1 MAGEENNE
9 VAIEGNF
16 VQLLGGGYK
25 SHFIQLKKGEVFQT
39 HRGVISHDDIIGQ
52 KWGTCLHSHQG
63 NPFYLMQPALGDV
76 LKNLKRNTQI
86 MYPKDIGYAIMVMGI
101 GPGQVVLEAGTGSG
115 ALTCAFAFL
124 VGDNGKVISYD
135 RKAEIQD
142 LAGKNLAKMGLNSR
156 VIFKSRDVSE
166 GFDERNVDAIFLD
179 LPNPYDY
186 IEQIKTA
193 LRPGG
198 FFGSILPTMNQ
209 VALLLEKL
217 NHANFAFIEV
227 CEVLLRFYKTDWQ
240 RFRPTDR
247 MVAHT
252 GFLIFARSVIDFDQK
267 IEVGDD
273 NIENNEESD
282 SD

>member
-1 MAGEENNE
+1 MTGEPSNE
-9 VAIEGNF
+9 FANEGDF
-16 VQLLGGGYK
+16 VQLLGSGYK
-25 SHFIQLKKGEVFQT
+25 SHFIQLTKSEVFQT
-39 HRGVISHDDIIGQ
+39 HRGVIAHDDIIGQ

-63 NPFYLMQPALGDV
+63 NPFYLMQPSLGDV

-101 GPGQVVLEAGTGSG
+101 GPGQIVLEAGTGSG

-142 LAGKNLAKMGLNSR
+142 LAAKNLDKMGLRPR
-156 VIFKSRDVSE
+156 VIFKARDISE
-166 GFDERNVDAIFLD
+166 GFDERNADALFLD
-179 LPNPYDY
+179 IPNPYDY
-186 IEQIKTA
+186 IEQVKSA
-193 LRPGG
+193 LKPGG

-209 VALLLEKL
+209 VSLLLEKL

-227 CEVLLRFYKTDWQ
+227 CEVLLRFYKTDWE

-252 GFLIFARSVIDFDQK
+252 GFLIFARSVLEFDQT
-267 IEVGDD
+267 IETTGDT
-273 NIENNEESD
+273 IGSNEES
-282 SD
+282 SPN

>member
-1 MAGEENNE
+1 MTGEQNKEFANE
-9 VAIEGNF
+9 GDF
-16 VQLLGGGYK
+16 VQLLGSGYK
-25 SHFIQLKKGEVFQT
+25 SHFIQLKKSEVFQT
-39 HRGVISHDDIIGQ
+39 HRGVIAHDDIIGQ

-63 NPFYLMQPALGDV
+63 NPFYLMQPSLGDV

-101 GPGQVVLEAGTGSG
+101 GPGQIVLEAGTGSG

-124 VGDNGKVISYD
+124 VGDAGKVISYD

-142 LAGKNLAKMGLNSR
+142 LAAKNLAKMGLRSR
-156 VIFKSRDVSE
+156 VIFKARDVSE
-166 GFDERNVDAIFLD
+166 GFDERNADALFLD
-179 LPNPYDY
+179 IPNPYDY
-186 IEQIKTA
+186 IEQVKTA
-193 LRPGG
+193 LKPGG

-209 VALLLEKL
+209 VTLLLEKL

-227 CEVLLRFYKTDWQ
+227 CEVLLRFYKTDWE

-252 GFLIFARSVIDFDQK
+252 GFLIFARSVLDFDQNL
-267 IEVGDD
+267 ETMDD
-273 NIENNEESD
+273 NVESNEGSN
-282 SD
+282 SN